1 MEEQRS
7 AGGAERQVAEFIE
20 DDEIGVGEPRRDL
33 AGLSLV
39 LFLFEDVDK
48 FDCGEEPD
56 ALTVMLDGLDADR
69 SCEVRLARAGR
80 TSVILPGVRR
90 LKSGSRTG
98 FTRARVISSRWSAS
112 GGMQAPI
119 TSLSGSPIA
128 PWRCCRPG

>member
-1 MEEQRS
+1 MTGTGIESLEAEVVEDEEI
-7 AGGAERQVAEFIE
+7 GATEASDKARMAPVASGEREVAAELRPAMIE
-20 DDEIGVGEPRRDL
+20 DRAIVAAGSVANGAREPAL
-33 AGLSLV
+33 A
-39 LFLFEDVDK
+39 
-48 FDCGEEPD
+48 D
-56 ALTVMLDGLDADR
+56 AA
-69 SCEVRLARAGR
+69 R

-98 FTRARVISSRWSAS
+98 FTRARVILSRWSAS

>member
-1 MEEQRS
+1 MTGAGVEGFEAEVVENEQI
-7 AGGAERQVAEFIE
+7 GAAEGFDEARMAAVASGERQVLAELRPAMIE
-20 DDEIGVGEPRRDL
+20 DGPIVAAGFLADGAGEP
-33 AGLSLV
+33 A
-39 LFLFEDVDK
+39 F
-48 FDCGEEPD
+48 
-56 ALTVMLDGLDADR
+56 AD
-69 SCEVRLARAGR
+69 AGR